1 MAQINLGRVAYVNK
15 GTYSNTTVYTKYD
28 VVLYNNGSYVYWNGT
43 DASGHLPTDTNYWRV
58 MLDPTLLNL
67 AIDNA
72 NGATTAANNA
82 ATAANAAAASA
93 NTAAA
98 NEDKFVKLHGAEI
111 DNTTQT
117 IVFGSDGS
125 VSQILHKSGN
135 TTIRTDE
142 FTITNTTI
150 TETRTLNTGE
160 KLTITTTLAT
170 LATTVTLT
178 E

>member
-15 GTYSNTTVYTKYD
+15 GTYSGTTVYTKYD

-58 MLDPTLLNL
+58 MLDPTLLNQ
-67 AIDNA
+67 ATDNA
-72 NGATTAANNA
+72 NGATTAATNA
-82 ATAANAAAASA
+82 ASAANAAATAA

-98 NEDKFVKLHGAEI
+98 NEEKFVKLHSAEI

-117 IVFGSDGS
+117 IVFDSDGN

-135 TTIRTDE
+135 TTIRTDA
-142 FTITNTTI
+142 FTITDTTI

-160 KLTITTTLAT
+160 VLTITTTLAT

-178 E
+178 N

>member
-1 MAQINLGRVAYVNK
+1 MAEINLGRVAYVNK
-15 GTYSNTTVYTKYD
+15 GLYGPGVSYTKYD
-28 VVLYNNGSYVYWNGT
+28 VVLYNNGSYVYWS
-43 DASGHLPTDTNYWRV
+43 DASSAGHLPTDTNYWRV
-58 MLDPTLLNL
+58 MLDPSAMNSAVSAATS
-67 AIDNA
+67 
-72 NGATTAANNA
+72 ATTAANNA
-82 ATAANAAAASA
+82 KDAANAAAAAA
-93 NTAAA
+93 NTVVE
-98 NEDKFVKLHGAEI
+98 NEGKFEKLHGAEI

-125 VSQILHKSGN
+125 VSQILHKSGS
-135 TTIRTDE
+135 TTIRTDA
-142 FTITNTTI
+142 FTITDTTI